1 MHDLKAAA
9 KLMRVALAE
18 ARSDQVILD
27 VKADLDMATQIDFVC
42 DSLSLAAQALE
53 AWAWQQQ
60 TGALT
65 QPGDNGWWV
74 CISGDGSKTYDA
86 DTPLGAVLAA
96 MKGER
101 DAKD

>member
-9 KLMRVALAE
+9 KRLRGCDWTTP
-18 ARSDQVILD
+18 SQD
-27 VKADLDMATQIDFVC
+27 KADRL
-42 DSLSLAAQALE
+42 LAAQALE

-74 CISGDGSKTYDA
+74 CISGDGSKTYAA
-86 DTPLGAVLAA
+86 DTPLGAVMAA
-96 MKGER
+96 MEGENDDKG
-101 DAKD
+101 